1 MPKFQP
7 LNGVCRK
14 TLTDELPMLDLM
26 DCYRAISS
34 TYNLVWQVLWADDTS
49 LTYYIHRD
57 ALGRLETFEIAYQ
70 VTTDSGSVES
80 RKQVLPFTSV
90 PQKLGG
96 VRWWL
101 VCSCGR
107 RCRTIYLRPASCDW
121 RCRQCTNL
129 IYRSQ
134 LLRGRRF
141 ERQRN
146 MIDRQLRRE
155 RKPWHFPHLPIA
167 SKPFDP
173 KDF

>member
-34 TYNLVWQVLWADDTS
+34 TYNLIWQVLWADDS
-49 LTYYIHRD
+49 NFTYHIVRNSE
-57 ALGRLETFEIAYQ
+57 GRPETFEIAYQ
-70 VTTDSGSVES
+70 ITNGNGSIES

-90 PQKLGG
+90 PQRLGG

-107 RCRTIYLRPASCDW
+107 RCRQVFLRPQSSDWCCRKCCD
-121 RCRQCTNL
+121 L
-129 IYRSQ
+129 LYRSQ
-134 LLRGRRF
+134 LLRNTLL
-141 ERQRN
+141 EYAWAP
-146 MIDRQLRRE
+146 IDRALKRD
-155 RKPWHFPHLPIA
+155 RKPLHFPVMPA
-167 SKPFDP
+167 DPKPFHAP
-173 KDF
+173 